1 MTNIP
6 GMIRP
11 EIQMLPQVA
20 DRLTFLYLER
30 CVLNRQDSAIT
41 VADDRGTVF
50 VPAAAISVIMLGGTW
65 NEDHSSRDGIN
76 WRCRCHC
83 DMGGRT
89 WGTLL
94 CIRASAHPPCSFI
107 TEAGRISQ
115 QHENAFECCQ
125 ADVLHAISK

>member
-50 VPAAAISVIMLGGTW
+50 VPAAAISVIMLGPGTKIT
-65 NEDHSSRDGIN
+65 H
-76 WRCRCHC
+76 RCRCHS

-89 WGTLL
+89 GGALL
-94 CIRASAHPPCSFI
+94 CIGPSSHPSCGTFAE
-107 TEAGRISQ
+107 TGRISQ
-115 QHENAFECCQ
+115 QHENAFKCCQ

>member
-50 VPAAAISVIMLGGTW
+50 VPAAAISVIMLGPGTKITHRAMELRRRW
-65 NEDHSSRDGIN
+65 GHS
-76 WRCRCHC
+76 

-89 WGTLL
+89 WGALL
-94 CIRASAHPPCSFI
+94 RIGPPTYPPCSFI
-107 TEAGRISQ
+107 AETGRISR
-115 QHENAFECCQ
+115 
-125 ADVLHAISK
+125 

>member
-50 VPAAAISVIMLGGTW
+50 VPAAAISVIMLGPGTKITHRAM
-65 NEDHSSRDGIN
+65 ELIGYRRS
-76 WRCRCHC
+76 CHL
-83 DMGGRT
+83 R
-89 WGTLL
+89 LRP
-94 CIRASAHPPCSFI
+94 IH
-107 TEAGRISQ
+107 
-115 QHENAFECCQ
+115 
-125 ADVLHAISK
+125 